1 MVTNPNLYQ
10 NSIIGRIFQ
19 AMVTRLGWVTGILVV
34 VSILLVAAGV
44 SLAPDKDA
52 SFNPSGEEFDTAELV
67 GRIFRPSTTEL
78 LFLVED
84 AETDALDMDTL
95 REWYRNS
102 QELRA
107 SADLSDEMSN
117 YFEDALGLTVSGIY
131 SIADTVDAELRAAGV
146 PDGLEAASNDQVKQ
160 ALNSLLAENQQT
172 ALFRDQL
179 SVHSEKIR
187 ASVDG
192 REIDLW
198 TSPAFLTSVRLDHA
212 SFPVALEDKN
222 DPSERT
228 DSQQEDIDEE
238 RDQEIEKYARDAQ
251 DVLRG
256 DEQFYRAWGVAIDQ
270 SLTDDEAFTA
280 ALPFLLGAIMLIVLL
295 VGLLLRSYWAAAMAG
310 VGLAITVLWARM
322 LSNIAGF
329 EESVILDVIVP
340 IATISFGVDFM
351 IHAVGR
357 CREELASGKSH
368 RLAYVVGIATVGG
381 ALGLA
386 LSTSSIAFG
395 SNATSGI
402 PGVIQFGFGAAI
414 ALGSAFVMLGLLT
427 PLFLLRIEEGLAGA
441 PAASGGIP
449 SRIFAGFRMLIAS
462 FLAAVVIIALIGLPA
477 LGTVAIIVYAV
488 SLIAL
493 PYWWTRRS
501 LVRAAAKT
509 NIPSGPN
516 IAGQSMA
523 RAGSVVA
530 GIVRMRYAGLAVITA
545 VTGFAVLGAMNVG
558 SKVEPKDF
566 SPSDSDFIISIGKV
580 LEHSS
585 SLGAG
590 DVLIY
595 VEGNDLT
602 DPRTLPSAA
611 AVVESVGAAGGDRFS
626 QNPDGSFAAPD
637 SALEIARAVVGVD
650 YARETISS
658 ETGVRLTDDD
668 GDGFPDTAEQ
678 VDAVFRYASAN
689 GIPSDQTTFVY
700 TAEEVSQLLATH
712 NDSWATVLN
721 FPIQGFAESNKV
733 QAARASVEAGES
745 DLQSA
750 AGAEGLTLDT
760 SVSGGALTQQIRIDA
775 VTDSMVISVPLAM
788 VLCFIVA
795 GLVMRSVRLS
805 VASIIPIALVI
816 TWLLGFMSAFGYDL
830 NAVTATIAA
839 ISVGVG
845 IDYSIHFT
853 MRFRE
858 EWRRSRDR
866 LVAIRLAAEATGT
879 ALILSAATSITG
891 FLLLALAPMPVFAAY
906 GLLTAVMIAMSLLA
920 SLTVLQSLL
929 YMLTPGKE
937 ASARPASE
945 RLPVAGAEE

>member
-131 SIADTVDAELRAAGV
+131 SIADAVDAELRAAGV

-160 ALNSLLAENQQT
+160 ALNSLLAEDQQT

-198 TSPAFLTSVRLDHA
+198 TSPAFLTSVRVDHA

-357 CREELASGKSH
+357 CRE
-368 RLAYVVGIATVGG
+368 
-381 ALGLA
+381 
-386 LSTSSIAFG
+386 
-395 SNATSGI
+395 
-402 PGVIQFGFGAAI
+402 
-414 ALGSAFVMLGLLT
+414 
-427 PLFLLRIEEGLAGA
+427 
-441 PAASGGIP
+441 
-449 SRIFAGFRMLIAS
+449 
-462 FLAAVVIIALIGLPA
+462 
-477 LGTVAIIVYAV
+477 
-488 SLIAL
+488 
-493 PYWWTRRS
+493 
-501 LVRAAAKT
+501 
-509 NIPSGPN
+509 
-516 IAGQSMA
+516 
-523 RAGSVVA
+523 
-530 GIVRMRYAGLAVITA
+530 
-545 VTGFAVLGAMNVG
+545 
-558 SKVEPKDF
+558 
-566 SPSDSDFIISIGKV
+566 
-580 LEHSS
+580 
-585 SLGAG
+585 
-590 DVLIY
+590 
-595 VEGNDLT
+595 
-602 DPRTLPSAA
+602 
-611 AVVESVGAAGGDRFS
+611 
-626 QNPDGSFAAPD
+626 
-637 SALEIARAVVGVD
+637 
-650 YARETISS
+650 
-658 ETGVRLTDDD
+658 
-668 GDGFPDTAEQ
+668 
-678 VDAVFRYASAN
+678 
-689 GIPSDQTTFVY
+689 
-700 TAEEVSQLLATH
+700 
-712 NDSWATVLN
+712 
-721 FPIQGFAESNKV
+721 
-733 QAARASVEAGES
+733 
-745 DLQSA
+745 
-750 AGAEGLTLDT
+750 
-760 SVSGGALTQQIRIDA
+760 
-775 VTDSMVISVPLAM
+775 
-788 VLCFIVA
+788 
-795 GLVMRSVRLS
+795 
-805 VASIIPIALVI
+805 
-816 TWLLGFMSAFGYDL
+816 
-830 NAVTATIAA
+830 
-839 ISVGVG
+839 
-845 IDYSIHFT
+845 
-853 MRFRE
+853 
-858 EWRRSRDR
+858 
-866 LVAIRLAAEATGT
+866 
-879 ALILSAATSITG
+879 
-891 FLLLALAPMPVFAAY
+891 
-906 GLLTAVMIAMSLLA
+906 
-920 SLTVLQSLL
+920 
-929 YMLTPGKE
+929 
-937 ASARPASE
+937 
-945 RLPVAGAEE
+945 